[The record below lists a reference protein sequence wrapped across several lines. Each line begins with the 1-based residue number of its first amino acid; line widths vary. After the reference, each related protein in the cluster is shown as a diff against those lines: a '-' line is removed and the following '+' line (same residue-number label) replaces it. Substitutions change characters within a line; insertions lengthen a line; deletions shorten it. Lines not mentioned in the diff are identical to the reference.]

1 MGETPQETDITVEFD
16 CQFRVRLSDCR
27 LTTLL
32 AAFCTL
38 LPKILTDFLQK
49 ALIGYGELVMSRSK
63 KPFRCA
69 KCGNDQEFIWKT
81 RHGKETKVLTTFQW
95 VVLQQLKVQCKR
107 CAHKFY
113 ITRSLLGLERGMRIP
128 KEVFRKLGLIGSL
141 TTYRVAAK
149 IVKTFGWTI
158 DKMTIWKAV
167 QKTAEEIS
175 FSLDPKEEGRG
186 EADGTGIGIN
196 DIKKRGKELKV
207 FIQYKKGGGVRVAG
221 VDIGP
226 YNGSWNKLFKPSLEA
241 FKTFKNFLL
250 LTDGDTSDPGRPE
263 RQGHH
268 PLPALSLAY
277 SPSAE
282 VRPLERQE
290 TGTTQKQGL
299 AVYSERGS
307 GDLCDP
313 LRGGGGR
320 GHPGNDR
327 FENETI
333 GEGGCL
339 LPEERV
345 QGDGGL
351 SPECQ
356 GGSFYRPFKP
366 PPGKDDQQSG
376 TVIPNREHEDQC
388 REMEHQRRAQY
399 HESQAG
405 LLLQRI

>member
-1 MGETPQETDITVEFD
+1 MGMTPQKTDITVEFD
-16 CQFRVRLSDCR
+16 CQFRVQLKDCR
-27 LTTLL
+27 LVTLL
-32 AAFCTL
+32 AGFCTL
-38 LPKILTDFLQK
+38 LPQILTDFLQK
-49 ALIGYGELVMSRSK
+49 ALIGYGEWVMARSK
-63 KPFRCA
+63 KPFRCG
-69 KCGNDQEFIWKT
+69 KCGNDREFIWKT
-81 RHGKETKVLTTFQW
+81 RHGKETKILTTFQW
-95 VVLQQLKVQCKR
+95 VVLQQLQVQCKR

-113 ITRSLLGLERGMRIP
+113 ITRSLLGLDRGTRIP

-167 QKTAEEIS
+167 QKTAQEIS
-175 FSLDPKEEGRG
+175 LSLDPKEEARG

-196 DIKKRGKELKV
+196 GIKKRGKELKV
-207 FIQYKKGGGVRVAG
+207 FLQYRKGGGVRVAG

-226 YNGSWNKLFKPSLEA
+226 YNGSWNKLFKPSLKA
-241 FKTFKNFLL
+241 FKSFKNFLL

-290 TGTTQKQGL
+290 TGAPQKQGL
-299 AVYSERGS
+299 VVHFERNS
-307 GDLCDP
+307 GNLCDP
-313 LRGGGGR
+313 IRSGRGR
-320 GHPGNDR
+320 GHPGDDCL
-327 FENETI
+327 ENEAT
-333 GEGGCL
+333 GGGDCL
-339 LPEERV
+339 LPGKRM
-345 QGDGGL
+345 QDDGGL

-356 GGSFYRPFKP
+356 SGSFYRPFKP
-366 PPGKDDQQSG
+366 PPGKDDKPG
-376 TVIPNREHEDQC
+376 RTTLPNREHADQC
-388 REMEHQRRAQY
+388 REMEHHRRTQC
-399 HESQAG
+399 HEDQAR